1 MYLALITNKAP
12 SAKLEVLYPEGNS
25 KYVAPSLIDRV
36 KILIENL
43 VHGKHMNTIRLED
56 GAQSV
61 VATNLAF
68 VVRVLEVMFF
78 DVLPDPLDRLRTR
91 ELSFAEKS
99 RQ

>member
-1 MYLALITNKAP
+1 
-12 SAKLEVLYPEGNS
+12 
-25 KYVAPSLIDRV
+25 
-36 KILIENL
+36 
-43 VHGKHMNTIRLED
+43 MNTIRLED